1 MTKSRRRLPAL
12 LLAVCLAVSLA
23 GCKQAVLDGFNRFVE
38 AGGVLQLTPDR
49 ELTGRRRTGAD
60 SYTGRYEADYDRYT
74 GTEKLFGGS
83 SIDREAGWEVEVQA
97 VIETRDGQG
106 RLLWTSGAG
115 EPVVLLEGDGRWEG
129 PLTFAPGSDVISF
142 EGETFTGT
150 LTLEVR

>member
-1 MTKSRRRLPAL
+1 MTKIRRRLPAL
-12 LLAVCLAVSLA
+12 LLAVCLAVSLAVSLA

-115 EPVVLLEGDGRWEG
+115 EPVVLLEGDGRY
-129 PLTFAPGSDVISF
+129 
-142 EGETFTGT
+142 
-150 LTLEVR
+150 